1 MSSPRKDLGVG
12 GGAVNE
18 ILSIN
23 RCPTCGSDR
32 IRKAPRNWTGE
43 FRGKTYQ
50 VEGLEFYECPVCG
63 ETVFDREAMRKI
75 EAQSPAFSASRKI
88 KKTA

>member
-1 MSSPRKDLGVG
+1 MT
-12 GGAVNE
+12 
-18 ILSIN
+18 IN

-32 IRKAPRNWTGE
+32 IKKARRNWTGE

-63 ETVFDREAMRKI
+63 ERLFDRAAMRKI
-75 EAQSPAFSASRKI
+75 EAQSPAFSGSRNI
-88 KKTA
+88 TKTA

>member
-1 MSSPRKDLGVG
+1 M
-12 GGAVNE
+12 N
-18 ILSIN
+18 IN

-32 IRKAPRNWTGE
+32 IGKAHRNWTGE

-63 ETVFDREAMRKI
+63 ERVFDREAMRKI
-75 EAQSPAFSASRKI
+75 EAQSPAFSGSRKI